1 MMNEIKERLRE
12 KVEAMVA
19 EAIEDWVDNID
30 LTDFVSYC
38 DVEDKLNNKLSEAFS
53 LDEIID
59 EMFDDVIEDT
69 IDDYF
74 N

>member
-1 MMNEIKERLRE
+1 MMNEIKEKLRNR
-12 KVEAMVA
+12 VEEMVA

-38 DVEDKLNNKLSEAFS
+38 DVEDKLNNKLAEAFD
-53 LDEIID
+53 LDAIID
-59 EMFDDVIEDT
+59 GMFDDVIDDV